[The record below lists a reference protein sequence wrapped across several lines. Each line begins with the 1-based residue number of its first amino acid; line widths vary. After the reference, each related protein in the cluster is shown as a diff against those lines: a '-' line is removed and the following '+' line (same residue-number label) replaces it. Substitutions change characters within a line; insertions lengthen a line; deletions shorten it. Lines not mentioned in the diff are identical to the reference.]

1 MVTNYVVS
9 CAKATSGSSS
19 SCKTVSTSVK
29 RGCSISATTTTKSS
43 AASCPTIKLDPNEDQ
58 GEDGV
63 QKTSTSIKASSTKS
77 STSTKASLTRSS
89 TTKASSSTKSSTT
102 KPPASSVPK
111 PPLSPPKPSPSTY
124 HEPPLP
130 IYTFAVGLLRDGRF
144 SKLAIYFDKYVEDR
158 EWVCRDDEAIW
169 EQEEFELHVPSYPVE
184 IGPFDAQPWTDCAY
198 RRESEKT
205 DGVLT
210 CVGNRYRQD
219 GKCRAVD
226 NGNLIDCGKAAENKP
241 ILWITEQ
248 VCTMEGGLGGGEVNP
263 PTGPSYCY
271 NATFNGEPSTG
282 TVTTIN
288 KELMKAL
295 IIDSCDAANG
305 WKFEVNKDLRG
316 NPSIRLEMISNVQ
329 EGTKPKWDK
338 QDCKDMFEQLNF
350 ECESRVHPSLLRSI
364 KAFRGCK
371 VCKPLLTHK
380 CIKTGGLYGGIK
392 TSNDVI
398 MSLAAYDK
406 LPPPPPPAPP
416 LIASPQPDECFNAT
430 WAAGVMD
437 GSGVEGYDGK
447 VLTRPVDGALMRT
460 YIHETCDDK
469 AGDEAIDEQKN
480 LPMPD
485 DKSLDGTLLHL
496 YSAKDPKDAKV
507 KWDKRDCGDRFMQVL
522 VDCECFPY
530 RGPPREGSRNRPP
543 FLSFFQELFRL
554 TLCTKSRP

>member
-1 MVTNYVVS
+1 M
-9 CAKATSGSSS
+9 
-19 SCKTVSTSVK
+19 
-29 RGCSISATTTTKSS
+29 
-43 AASCPTIKLDPNEDQ
+43 
-58 GEDGV
+58 
-63 QKTSTSIKASSTKS
+63 
-77 STSTKASLTRSS
+77 
-89 TTKASSSTKSSTT
+89 
-102 KPPASSVPK
+102 
-111 PPLSPPKPSPSTY
+111 
-124 HEPPLP
+124 
-130 IYTFAVGLLRDGRF
+130 
-144 SKLAIYFDKYVEDR
+144 
-158 EWVCRDDEAIW
+158 
-169 EQEEFELHVPSYPVE
+169 E

-226 NGNLIDCGKAAENKP
+226 EGNTIDCRKAAENKP
-241 ILWITEQ
+241 ILWRTQQ
-248 VCTMEGGLGGGEVNP
+248 VCTVEGGLGGGEVNP

-295 IIDSCDAANG
+295 IIDSCDAADG

-338 QDCKDMFEQLNF
+338 QNCKDMFGQLNF
-350 ECESRVHPSLLRSI
+350 ECESRVHPSLLRST
-364 KAFRGCK
+364 KAFGGCI

-380 CIKTGGLYGGIK
+380 CIKTGGLYGGIN

-437 GSGVEGYDGK
+437 GSGIEGYDGK

-496 YSAKDPKDAKV
+496 YSAKDPKDAEV

-530 RGPPREGSRNRPP
+530 RGP
-543 FLSFFQELFRL
+543 L
-554 TLCTKSRP
+554 